1 VKGLAPLR
9 QRGGVKK
16 DLKMIL
22 ILMLSAVLLL
32 NAVVTEAGL
41 RDIAAQHDLTYGCAA
56 GFRALASDASFRA
69 AVSRECGTLTPTT
82 ALKMAKV
89 AIAPGVYDFRQS
101 DWVVAYAQAHG
112 ITVRGHTLV
121 WYKEIPAWVTRLSP
135 AETRQFLKSHIT
147 RVMSRY
153 PSITSWDVVNEP
165 VTSTGL
171 QNNLWLQKLG
181 PQYIDLA
188 FRVAAQVRPGT
199 QLVLNEYGIELPG
212 QRAKRARILEVL
224 RGLVAR
230 GVPVKALGIQ
240 AHLAQSGHIDTALLV
255 GFVRQVR
262 ALGLDV
268 LITELDVRGSND
280 EQVARVC
287 REVLQA
293 ALAAGVKHISTWG
306 LSDRYKSP
314 ELAGYRPLPL
324 DANLQA
330 KPTYQALAEVLQQGP
345 STSVASEGSRSSTPE
360 RNGERNSSLS
370 EIIGR
375 TQQTGFP
382 YSASRSLNEKRFTH
396 KTTSRLL
403 RPSP

>member
-1 VKGLAPLR
+1 
-9 QRGGVKK
+9 
-16 DLKMIL
+16 
-22 ILMLSAVLLL
+22 
-32 NAVVTEAGL
+32 
-41 RDIAAQHDLTYGCAA
+41 
-56 GFRALASDASFRA
+56 
-69 AVSRECGTLTPTT
+69 
-82 ALKMAKV
+82 
-89 AIAPGVYDFRQS
+89 
-101 DWVVAYAQAHG
+101 
-112 ITVRGHTLV
+112 
-121 WYKEIPAWVTRLSP
+121 
-135 AETRQFLKSHIT
+135 
-147 RVMSRY
+147 
-153 PSITSWDVVNEP
+153 VVNEP

-181 PQYIDLA
+181 SQYIDLA
-188 FRVAAQVRPGT
+188 FQVAAQVRPGT

-240 AHLAQSGHIDTALLV
+240 AHLGQSDHIDTALLV

-268 LITELDVRGSND
+268 LITELDVRGTND

-314 ELAGYRPLPL
+314 ELTGYRPLPL

-330 KPTYQALAEVLQQGP
+330 KPTYL
-345 STSVASEGSRSSTPE
+345 R
-360 RNGERNSSLS
+360 
-370 EIIGR
+370 
-375 TQQTGFP
+375 FP
-382 YSASRSLNEKRFTH
+382 
-396 KTTSRLL
+396 
-403 RPSP
+403 